1 MPHGTGTLG
10 LFPFRL
16 PGAMVSDVEGPPV
29 AISQALPELYRVVL
43 ERVAS
48 LEFLGHRHEAFL
60 IRRTAIEVYSKIW
73 DERALRRMSDLQARA
88 ERVLDGAIRPRGLLR
103 SSATPRPIPR
113 PTARRSPTA

>member
-1 MPHGTGTLG
+1 MPGGTGTLG

-16 PGAMVSDVEGPPV
+16 PGAMVAHVEGPPI
-29 AISQALPELYRVVL
+29 AIAQSLPELYRVVL

-60 IRRTAIEVYSKIW
+60 IRRTAIEVYSKTW
-73 DERALRRMSDLQARA
+73 DERALRRMAELQARA
-88 ERVLDGAIRPRGLLR
+88 ERVLDGAVRPRGVLPSR
-103 SSATPRPIPR
+103 ATPRPIPR